1 MSAETA
7 SGPSLDDG
15 KNFSRDPDP
24 AENRQ
29 NRLNEFESDR
39 YDCREV
45 YSNFFLEAEDGDRA
59 DYRCNSWDCYC
70 CGHKMRMNFIEEVD
84 RITEERPEM
93 RRLLTLTLDP
103 DTAPRGQAE
112 KHQYLTDRF
121 NAFRTELRDRY
132 PDLSYIWVREEGESG
147 HPHLHLIVDRFM
159 PQAELS
165 KIASRVGMGHIVDI
179 RRVDARNA
187 GRYIASYLSKGAM
200 SELPKG
206 SNRYGSSADLDL
218 AVRGPAEDSDDDR
231 SWSLKMHDH
240 EIEIESD
247 QDAPLT
253 RGVTNSD
260 FWLQQEHGGPLG
272 RPPPDMRPS

>member
-7 SGPSLDDG
+7 AAPSLDDG
-15 KNFSRDPDP
+15 KKNSRDPDP

-29 NRLNEFESDR
+29 NRLNQYENDR

-70 CGHKMRMNFIEEVD
+70 CGHRMQFNLAEELD
-84 RITEERPEM
+84 RLVQERPEL
-93 RRLLTLTLDP
+93 RRLMTLTLDP
-103 DTAPRGQAE
+103 DKAPRRQE
-112 KHQYLTDRF
+112 DQHQYLTERF
-121 NAFRTELRDRY
+121 NAFRTELKDRY
-132 PDLSYIWVREEGESG
+132 ENLSYVWIREEGESNN
-147 HPHLHLIVDRFM
+147 PHLHLLVDRYL
-159 PQAELS
+159 PQSELS
-165 KIASRVGMGHIVDI
+165 TIANRVGLGHVVDI
-179 RRVDARNA
+179 RRVNARNA
-187 GRYIASYLSKGAM
+187 AKYVTKYLTKGAM

-206 SNRYGSSADLDL
+206 SNRYGSSADISL